1 MGRDGLGWPSG
12 LAWHPRR
19 PWPRGV
25 EAEMG
30 QESILVKKST
40 KIKVLRMGYP
50 IVENLSGPQESV
62 FNLSR
67 GLQLNFGEKSTNW

>member
-1 MGRDGLGWPSG
+1 MAPLYWVEIALAGYLAWPGTGDGLGQG
-12 LAWHPRR
+12 
-19 PWPRGV
+19 GV

-30 QESILVKKST
+30 QGTILVKKIE
-40 KIKVLRMGYP
+40 KIKVLRMEFS

-67 GLQLNFGEKSTNW
+67 GLQLHFN